1 MTRFRSFIRSLNVFA
16 TVSALRVE
24 LATTKRILASTE
36 ETAFF
41 LKAGRDNYGEMAA
54 KSAIQATKRGKRLA
68 QHAQAI
74 DAFMD
79 EREDLK
85 NALAIAQ
92 SFGTEALSVG
102 VTLKNA
108 LDHFA
113 ERAVTAEAQVL
124 EQASEI
130 AEVVSWVR
138 AVEGALSAAGIT
150 IVDNPAGQDPS
161 LSVDAGTF
169 KFAVQNE
176 LVDLVLPVAPVAQ
189 AA

>member
-16 TVSALRVE
+16 TIAALRSD
-24 LATTKRILASTE
+24 LTTTQATLTRSY
-36 ETAFF
+36 ETATY
-41 LKAGRDNYGEMAA
+41 LRQSRDTYHEAAAKAG
-54 KSAIQATKRGKRLA
+54 IQATKRGKRLA

-85 NALAIAQ
+85 AALALAQ
-92 SFGTEALSVG
+92 SFGSEALSVG

-113 ERAVTAEAQVL
+113 ERAVTAEALVI
-124 EQASEI
+124 EQAGEI
-130 AEVVSWVR
+130 VEVVSWVR
-138 AVEGALSAAGIT
+138 AVEAALEAAGIT
-150 IVDNPAGQDPS
+150 VVDTEENGPAITVDGQR
-161 LSVDAGTF
+161 F
-169 KFAVQNE
+169 RFAAE
-176 LVDLVLPVAPVAQ
+176 HDLIDLILPVAQ

>member
-16 TVSALRVE
+16 TVAALR
-24 LATTKRILASTE
+24 ANLASTNAALTSSY
-36 ETAFF
+36 ETASYLRQTRDTYFEAAT
-41 LKAGRDNYGEMAA
+41 KAG
-54 KSAIQATKRGKRLA
+54 IQATKRGKRLA

-85 NALAIAQ
+85 ASLAIAQ
-92 SFGTEALSVG
+92 SFGTEALAVG

-113 ERAVTAEAQVL
+113 ERAVAAEALVL

-130 AEVVSWVR
+130 VEVVSWVR
-138 AVEGALSAAGIT
+138 AVEEALGFAGIT
-150 IVDNPAGQDPS
+150 IADDGQNGPAITVDGA
-161 LSVDAGTF
+161 
-169 KFAVQNE
+169 KFRQAAE
-176 LVDLVLPVAPVAQ
+176 ADLIDLVLPVAQ

>member
-16 TVSALRVE
+16 TIASLRFE
-24 LATTKRILASTE
+24 LATAESRVRRSTE
-36 ETAFF
+36 TVSY
-41 LKAGRDNYGEMAA
+41 LKTDRDAYFEMASRA
-54 KSAIQATKRGKRLA
+54 GIQATKRGKRLA

-85 NALAIAQ
+85 NALAVAQ
-92 SFGTEALSVG
+92 SFGTEALAVG

-113 ERAVTAEAQVL
+113 ERAVAAEALVL

-130 AEVVSWVR
+130 VEVVSWVR
-138 AVEGALSAAGIT
+138 AVEEALGFAGISIADDGQNGPAIT
-150 IVDNPAGQDPS
+150 VDGA
-161 LSVDAGTF
+161 
-169 KFAVQNE
+169 KFRQAAE
-176 LVDLVLPVAPVAQ
+176 ADLIDLVLPVAQ

>member
-16 TVSALRVE
+16 TITTLRVE
-24 LATTKRILASTE
+24 LATSQRLLASSY
-36 ETAFF
+36 ETAHF
-41 LKAGRDNYGEMAA
+41 LKLGRDNYGEMAA

-85 NALAIAQ
+85 AALANAKT
-92 SFGTEALSVG
+92 FGTEALAVG

-113 ERAVTAEAQVL
+113 ERAVAAEALVL

-130 AEVVSWVR
+130 VEVVSWVR
-138 AVEGALSAAGIT
+138 AVEEALGFAGISIADDGQNGPAIT
-150 IVDNPAGQDPS
+150 VDGA
-161 LSVDAGTF
+161 
-169 KFAVQNE
+169 KFRQAAE
-176 LVDLVLPVAPVAQ
+176 ADLIDLVLPVAQ